1 MPAQLPGVVRSLL
14 LRVKP
19 LQITEAVAEP
29 VAVGSVEAAQST
41 VVSGGQV
48 MVGAVLSLTV
58 IVCTQLAALP
68 QPSVAVQVRAMM

>member
-1 MPAQLPGVVRSLL
+1 MLGQLPGTMASLL
-14 LRVKP
+14 VISTS
-19 LQITEAVAEP
+19 LQLSVALAEP
-29 VAVGSVEAAQST
+29 VASGSVEAVQSR
-41 VVSGGQV
+41 VALGGQV